1 MSSPAPDKP
10 TTSSAGRRLLRTG
23 SWLKVVAWIVFLPGF
38 GALCL
43 HNGLLGPAAL
53 LGVLGL
59 ALGLRLTFVLR
70 GWRRQALMGLC
81 LFQAVLLLSALW
93 QLARPMRGGWQRL
106 PNTAGWSDPT
116 LLLTGDGVLV
126 VVTSSPKGSFWSDDG
141 GRSFRPRGLP
151 GHFGFVLA
159 DDARR
164 GWVWVGTSQ
173 GEVLNMYHRG
183 KGRWLQLPRPAG
195 HVWGLALSEDRIF
208 MALGMGGR
216 RGTSDR
222 DRGWARVPESD
233 HCTGVAAAP
242 DDEERLLAVGR
253 DWFGSNDGGKSWSRV
268 SSPAGA
274 GFAHPSVALGGGGWS
289 YVYEGGMLTG
299 ALAVAGPGQARFEPR
314 RPPVTDVRVLVADAE
329 DGRLV
334 WLGSWGQ
341 GVFRSHDAGQHW
353 EDLGLR
359 SIEVRSLVVD
369 PRHHRLFA
377 ASSNLA
383 LRRGVYVRTVTP

>member
-1 MSSPAPDKP
+1 VSSTAPDRP
-10 TTSSAGRRLLRTG
+10 PSLLRRLRRVLRTG
-23 SWLKVVAWIVFLPGF
+23 YWLKIIVWLFLPGF

-43 HNGLLGPAAL
+43 KNGLLGPAAL

-59 ALGLRLTFVLR
+59 GLGLRLAWVLY
-70 GWRRQALMGLC
+70 GWRRRVLLGLC
-81 LFQAVLLLSALW
+81 AFQLILLVASLW
-93 QLARPMRGGWQRL
+93 LLARPLRGGWQRL

-141 GRSFRPRGLP
+141 GRTFRARGLP

-164 GWVWVGTSQ
+164 GWVWMGTSQ
-173 GEVLNMYHRG
+173 GELLNMYHRG
-183 KGRWLQLPRPAG
+183 KGRWLQLQRPPG

-208 MALGMGGR
+208 MALGQGGLR
-216 RGTSDR
+216 VTSDR
-222 DRGWARVPESD
+222 ARGWMSVAEVD
-233 HCTGVAAAP
+233 HCTGVATAP

-253 DWFGSNDGGKSWSRV
+253 AWLASSNGGVTWSRV
-268 SSPAGA
+268 GSPAEA
-274 GFAHPSVALGGGGWS
+274 RFAHPAVALGAGGWS
-289 YVYEGGMLTG
+289 YVYEGGMLSGT
-299 ALAVAGPGQARFEPR
+299 LAVTGPGTKGFEER
-314 RPPVTDVRVLVADAE
+314 RLPVSDARVLVADAE

-341 GVFRSHDAGQHW
+341 GVFRSRDAGQHW
-353 EDLGLR
+353 EDLGLQA
-359 SIEVRSLVVD
+359 IEVRSLVVD

-383 LRRGVYVRTVTP
+383 LRRGVYVRTVSP